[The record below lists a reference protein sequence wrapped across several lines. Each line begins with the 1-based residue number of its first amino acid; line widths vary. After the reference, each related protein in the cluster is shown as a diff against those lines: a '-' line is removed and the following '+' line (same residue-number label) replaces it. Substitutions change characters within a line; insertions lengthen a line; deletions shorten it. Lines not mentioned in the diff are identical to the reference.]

1 MTFSLSTL
9 CTHFVL
15 CGVLLL
21 LMSALMYASPC
32 LDKPGRIWV
41 MTGSVMLAVR
51 MLLPFEWKATK
62 TIYISQ
68 IYPEVTYFF
77 NRTVQLP
84 YLPACPLYMVL
95 LCFLMLISAVRLAC
109 LVLTQ
114 YRYRRYLRSL
124 PVTEAFTIV
133 NRLGWTK
140 KVCCITDPYASNALA
155 IGLFKPQIVLP
166 ALSFTEQERSLV
178 LRHELAHIASGDIA
192 LKLFMEI
199 ISAVY
204 WWIPF
209 IGALSK
215 QTNAALELHADDLVT
230 KELDES
236 QRLEYL
242 SCLLKVAKC
251 SRRTPSPFAIG
262 LMTGKE
268 CSLKTRFRYVLERPR
283 TSPLF
288 HAVALLCIVMMALS
302 FFVVFEP
309 YHIPDD
315 VLAETFSPKDEGA
328 YLVLREDGGY
338 DLYVKEAYMGMLISI
353 PEEIQSLPIKKYM
366 EERP

>member
-1 MTFSLSTL
+1 MTFSLSTI
-9 CTHFVL
+9 CTHVVL
-15 CGVLLL
+15 CGVLLV
-21 LMSALMYASPC
+21 LMSALTHAAPC

-41 MTGSVMLAVR
+41 MTGCVLLAVR
-51 MLLPFEWKATK
+51 MLLPFEWKVTK
-62 TIYISQ
+62 TIYISR
-68 IYPEVTYFF
+68 IYPEVTCFF
-77 NRTVQLP
+77 NQTIQLP

-95 LCFLMLISAVRLAC
+95 LCFVAVISTVRLAG
-109 LVLTQ
+109 LALTQ

-133 NRLGWTK
+133 NRLGRTQ
-140 KVCCITDPYASNALA
+140 KVRCVTDPHASNALA

-166 ALSFTEQERSLV
+166 ALSFTEQERRLI

-192 LKLFMEI
+192 LKLFVEI
-199 ISAVY
+199 VSAVY

-209 IGALSK
+209 IGALSR
-215 QTNAALELHADDLVT
+215 QTNAALELRADDLVT

-236 QRLEYL
+236 QRLAYL

-251 SRRTPSPFAIG
+251 SRRTPSPFAVG

-268 CSLKTRFRYVLERPR
+268 GSLKARFRYVLEHPR

-315 VLAETFSPKDEGA
+315 VRAETFSPRDEGA

-338 DLYVKEAYMGMLISI
+338 DLYVKEAYMGMLTSI
-353 PEEIQSLPIKKYM
+353 PEEIQSLPIKNYK